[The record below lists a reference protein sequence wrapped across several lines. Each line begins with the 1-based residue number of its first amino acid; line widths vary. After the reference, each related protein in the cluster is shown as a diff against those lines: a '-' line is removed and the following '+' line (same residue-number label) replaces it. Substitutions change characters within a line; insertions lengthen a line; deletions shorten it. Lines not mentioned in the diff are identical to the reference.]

1 MALFSRVKG
10 GVEAPHRKHTAECA
24 TIPMPP
30 PETVT
35 LSMGQHIGP
44 PCKPTVK
51 VGDTVEV
58 GQIIGD
64 TDAFLSAPVHASVS
78 GEVTAITTIRMPAGN
93 TVEAVVIRA
102 DGEQRVYKELTPPTV
117 KTREDFIAAVRAAG
131 LVGLGGAGFPTHVK
145 LNPQNIDDVDT
156 VIINAAECEPY
167 ITADY
172 RECMEHPQ
180 DIVEGVQT
188 VMRFLEAPRG
198 IIAIEANK
206 PKAIETL
213 TAIAAEVSQAGH
225 DVTVQVLPARYPQGA
240 EKVLIAQTTG
250 RKVPPARLPAD
261 VGCVVMNVTSV
272 AVLARYLK
280 TGMPLVEKRI
290 TVDGSA
296 VAEPQN
302 LLVPL
307 GTPIKDILHF
317 CGGLKEDAVKLL
329 MGGPMMGTALQD
341 DSLPLLKQNNAIL
354 AMNAEDAVLPAP
366 TACIRCGK
374 CVAACPMSLTPPAI
388 AAAFKKNDIAE
399 LEKRGV
405 MVCMECGCCAY
416 ECPAN
421 RPIVQMMRLAKD
433 SVRKAAKRS

>member
-1 MALFSRVKG
+1 MSLFSRVRG
-10 GVEAPHRKHTAECA
+10 GASAPHRKHTAECESVR
-24 TIPMPP
+24 MPV

-51 VGDTVEV
+51 VGDCVAV
-58 GQIIGD
+58 GQIVGD
-64 TDAFLSAPVHASVS
+64 SEAFLSAPVHASVS
-78 GEVTAITTIRMPAGN
+78 GEVTAITTIQMPAGH
-93 TVEAVVIRA
+93 TVEAVVIKA
-102 DGEQRVYKELTPPTV
+102 DGEQRVYEELKAPV
-117 KTREDFIAAVRAAG
+117 VNTREDFIAAVRAAG

-145 LNPQNIDDVDT
+145 LNPQNIDAVDT

-167 ITADY
+167 ITSDY
-172 RECMEHPQ
+172 RECMENSW
-180 DIVEGVQT
+180 DIVSGVHT
-188 VMRFLEAPRG
+188 VMEFLQAKRG
-198 IIAIEANK
+198 IIAVEANK
-206 PKAIETL
+206 PLAIAEL
-213 TAIAAEVSQAGH
+213 KRVAAEVCEAGC
-225 DVTVQVLPARYPQGA
+225 DVEVQTLPARYPQGA

-250 RKVPPARLPAD
+250 RKVPPGKLPAD

-296 VAEPQN
+296 VSMPQN
-302 LLVPL
+302 VIVPL
-307 GTPIKDILHF
+307 GTSIHDILAF
-317 CGGLKEDAVKLL
+317 CGGFKAEAAKLL
-329 MGGPMMGTALQD
+329 MGGPMMGTALKD

-354 AMNAEDAVLPAP
+354 AFDEQDAVLPAP

-374 CVAACPMSLTPPAI
+374 CVSACPMSLTPPAI
-388 AAAFKKNDIAE
+388 ALAYKQQDVRE

-416 ECPAN
+416 QCPAN
-421 RPIVQMMRLAKD
+421 RPIVQMMRLSKD
-433 SVRKAAKRS
+433 MVRKAQKR

>member
-1 MALFSRVKG
+1 MSLFSRVKG
-10 GVEAPHRKHTAECA
+10 GVSVPHRKHTAECESVR
-24 TIPMPP
+24 MPI

-51 VGDTVEV
+51 VGDRVAV
-58 GQIIGD
+58 GQIVGD
-64 TDAFLSAPVHASVS
+64 SEAFLSAPVHASVS
-78 GEVTAITTIRMPAGN
+78 GEVTALMTITMPSGQ
-93 TVEAVVIRA
+93 TVEAVVIKA
-102 DGEQRVYKELTPPTV
+102 DGEQRVYEGLKAPAV
-117 KTREDFIAAVRAAG
+117 NTREDFIAAVRAAG

-145 LNPQNIDDVDT
+145 LNPQNIDAVDT

-167 ITADY
+167 ITSDY
-172 RECMEHPQ
+172 RECMENSW
-180 DIVEGVQT
+180 DIVVGVHT
-188 VMRFLEAPRG
+188 VMEFLQAKRG
-198 IIAIEANK
+198 IIAVEANK
-206 PKAIETL
+206 PLAIAEL
-213 TAIAAEVSQAGH
+213 KKVAAEVCEAGR
-225 DVTVQVLPARYPQGA
+225 DVEVQTLPARYPQGA

-250 RKVPPARLPAD
+250 RKVPPGKLPAD

-296 VAEPQN
+296 VALPQN
-302 LLVPL
+302 VIVPL
-307 GTPIKDILHF
+307 GTSVRDILAF
-317 CGGLKEDAVKLL
+317 CGGLKSEAAKLL
-329 MGGPMMGTALQD
+329 MGGPMMGTALRD

-354 AMNAEDAVLPAP
+354 AFDEQDAVLPAP

-374 CVAACPMSLTPPAI
+374 CVSACPMSLTPPAI
-388 AAAFKKNDIAE
+388 ASAYRQKDVKE

-416 ECPAN
+416 ECPAA
-421 RPIVQMMRLAKD
+421 RPIVQMMRLSKD
-433 SVRKAAKRS
+433 MVRKAQKR